1 MLDGSVVVIGAGVAG
16 LAASIR
22 LACSGYKVDVYE
34 TAAQPGGKLSQFS
47 LGPYRFDR
55 GPSLFTMPHW
65 VDELFALAGENP
77 VDHFRYL
84 RLDPVTSYFFADG
97 TRFTAWSERERL
109 IEEFRIKLGESPE
122 SVRKYL
128 ERAAR
133 KYAITA
139 PFFVEASL
147 HRVETYLTS
156 KLPGAVLALPELEML
171 RSMDESHRR
180 QFRDPRTIQL
190 FNRYA
195 TYNGS
200 DPFQAPATLTLIPHL
215 EFNVGAFLPDGGM
228 FRITEALYGLALRLG
243 VKFHFDTAVNEIVVE
258 NGRVTGVESAKG
270 LLKADAVLSNADV
283 FTTYRKLLPKH
294 AAPERIL
301 RQPRSSSALIFYW
314 GVRGGFDELDVH
326 NIFFSGDYRREF
338 EQIFQEKTMP
348 DEPTV
353 YVNITSKKI
362 VADAPPGGENW
373 FVLVNAPANTGQD
386 WDSLIPVARE
396 RVLDALS
403 QRLRT
408 DLRARVECEAVFEPR
423 TIESLTGSWQGALYG
438 NSSNNRMAAFL
449 RHANKSRRIRGL
461 YFCGGSVHPGGGI
474 PLCLQSG
481 KIAAQLIAE
490 DVRD

>member
-1 MLDGSVVVIGAGVAG
+1 MSVGSVVIIGSGVAG
-16 LAASIR
+16 LAAAIR
-22 LACSGYKVDVYE
+22 LARLGYKADVYE
-34 TAAQPGGKLSQFS
+34 AAESPGGKLSQFY

-55 GPSLFTMPHW
+55 GPSLFTMPQW
-65 VDELFALAGENP
+65 VDELFTLADENP
-77 VDHFRYL
+77 IDHFRYI
-84 RLDPVTSYFFADG
+84 RLDPVTNYFFADG

-109 IEEFRIKLGESPE
+109 IEEFKIKLGESPE
-122 SVRKYL
+122 SIRRYL
-128 ERAAR
+128 DRAAR
-133 KYAITA
+133 KYDVTA

-147 HRVETYLTS
+147 HRLKTYLTS
-156 KLPGAVLALPELEML
+156 KLPGALLALPELEML

-180 QFRDPRTIQL
+180 QFRDPRTVQL

-200 DPFQAPATLTLIPHL
+200 DPYQAPATLTLIPHL
-215 EFNVGAFLPDGGM
+215 EFNVGAFLPEGGM
-228 FRITEALYGLALRLG
+228 YRITETLYGLALRLG
-243 VKFHFDTAVNEIVVE
+243 VKFHFGAAVNEIVVK
-258 NGRVTGVESAKG
+258 NGRVTGVLSAEG
-270 LLKADAVLSNADV
+270 FLKANAVLSNADV
-283 FTTYRKLLPKH
+283 FTTYRNLLPKH
-294 AAPERIL
+294 AAPEKIL

-314 GVRGGFDELDVH
+314 GVRGRFDELDVH

-338 EQIFQEKTMP
+338 AQIFLEKTMP

-353 YVNITSKKI
+353 YLNITSKRF
-362 VADAPPGGENW
+362 ATDAPAGCENW
-373 FVLVNAPANTGQD
+373 FVLVNAPANEGQD
-386 WDSLIPVARE
+386 WDGLIPATRE
-396 RVLDALS
+396 RVLDVLS

-408 DLRARVECEAVFEPR
+408 DLRACVECEAVFEPR

-490 DVRD
+490 DVRA